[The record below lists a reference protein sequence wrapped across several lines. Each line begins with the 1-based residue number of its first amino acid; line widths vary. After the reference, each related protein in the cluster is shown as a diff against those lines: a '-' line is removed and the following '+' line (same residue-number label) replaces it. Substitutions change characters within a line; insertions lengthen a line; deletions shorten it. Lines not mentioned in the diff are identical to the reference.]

1 MRGTVARKMVC
12 FFFFFTEPE
21 LTAEVGWVLE
31 RDHFQLRSLP
41 WFCVALAQSL
51 QLELGSC
58 LKVAASSWQAASSAS
73 QCPLSVGLSTL
84 AV

>member
-1 MRGTVARKMVC
+1 M
-12 FFFFFTEPE
+12 TEEFQLWLFSALFE

-31 RDHFQLRSLP
+31 KDHFPLRSLP

-51 QLELGSC
+51 QLGLGSC
-58 LKVAASSWQAASSAS
+58 LKMAVSSWQVVFSAF

>member
-1 MRGTVARKMVC
+1 M
-12 FFFFFTEPE
+12 FLPLFE

-31 RDHFQLRSLP
+31 RDRFQLRSLP

-51 QLELGSC
+51 RLGLGSC
-58 LKVAASSWQAASSAS
+58 LKMAVSSWQAVFFAF